1 MIVIGNRHN
10 LLYPS
15 ILMISIVFQKSD
27 TIVFKK
33 FGGEIDLSIVYSL
46 LNFLSNIIFSIII
59 LIIENKGI
67 KSSSEQRQNKL
78 KSQNENGFNDNEI
91 NDLVSKDSSIK
102 IIILIFLAA
111 FFDFAANI
119 DTKIFTLFVNSAI
132 LKEMNIRSL
141 EICFSALLSYIF
153 LRIQFN
159 RHHIVSLGI
168 IILFIITFLTYQL
181 IENCSRERIFFI
193 LLVAYLQICKVF
205 NDIIQKYLMESAYF
219 NPYKLLLIQGVFE
232 LILSS
237 PMILLRVPRIEIKSL
252 LESIENQNMGLSI
265 FLLIM
270 YFIISGIKNIYEILT
285 LKVYWPTTIALAE
298 SIKDP
303 FLNIMQLIK
312 TKDPKNP
319 FLWFSLIVSV
329 ITVFFSLVYNEFL
342 ILKCCNLGYNTHVEI
357 NEREKIN
364 GLLLEVGR
372 ITLD

>member
-1 MIVIGNRHN
+1 
-10 LLYPS
+10 
-15 ILMISIVFQKSD
+15 VFQKSD

-193 LLVAYLQICKVF
+193 LLVAYLQICKVL

-237 PMILLRVPRIEIKSL
+237 PMMLLRVPRVEVKSL
-252 LESIENQNMGLSI
+252 LESIENQNMGLYI

-303 FLNIMQLIK
+303 FLNIMQLIT